1 MELLPQ
7 NPWTLFTALPLVVCS
22 VLALTLIAERTWF
35 LSRCRRLKPKEQKT
49 VVDELKQGAVSNV
62 QNTLLKIKPFYI
74 EALTALI
81 KHKTQPK
88 SVRDSAV
95 SLVLEELACDLKRR
109 LSGLITIAT
118 LAPMLG
124 LLGTIIGLM
133 RAFYDLGR
141 HQGPVE
147 PAIVADGL
155 WQAMSTTAVG
165 MMIAICCTLAHALMQ
180 SRIRRDLAQSSQLLN
195 RLSQL
200 HSINSH
206 VANNPQCAILE
217 LRDDQ
222 D

>member
-7 NPWTLFTALPLVVCS
+7 NPWTLFTALPLVACS
-22 VLALTLIAERTWF
+22 VMALTLIAERAWF
-35 LSRCRRLKPKEQKT
+35 LLRQRRLKPAQQKALIA
-49 VVDELKQGAVSNV
+49 ELKQGTLTSA

-74 EALTALI
+74 EALAALI

-88 SVRDSAV
+88 AVRDSAV
-95 SLVLEELACDLKRR
+95 SLVLEEIASDLKRR

-206 VANNPQCAILE
+206 LANTPQCAILE